1 MGGLSTDKVFN
12 ILEASSWFG
21 VARAD
26 PIFVRHSETKRMR
39 MMRRR
44 SAGPLIS
51 KFLKRELAR
60 KRSKVSSIMSAS
72 SAAALGAGP
81 LVLVRIGNTAVLPT
95 GLISGY
101 SLNDE
106 W

>member
-1 MGGLSTDKVFN
+1 M
-12 ILEASSWFG
+12 I
-21 VARAD
+21 
-26 PIFVRHSETKRMR
+26 
-39 MMRRR
+39 RRR

-60 KRSKVSSIMSAS
+60 KRSRVSSMMSAS
-72 SAAALGAGP
+72 SGLAAPHIGGQRYCVVAVQRWKTDSHCGAGP
-81 LVLVRIGNTAVLPT
+81 LILVRIGNTAVLPT
-95 GLISGY
+95 SRVSGY

>member
-1 MGGLSTDKVFN
+1 
-12 ILEASSWFG
+12 
-21 VARAD
+21 
-26 PIFVRHSETKRMR
+26 

-60 KRSKVSSIMSAS
+60 KRSKVSSIISAS
-72 SAAALGAGP
+72 SWLAIKKSVVVVARPGKADTPCGAGP
-81 LVLVRIGNTAVLPT
+81 LILVRIGNTAVLPT
-95 GLISGY
+95 NRVSGY

>member
-1 MGGLSTDKVFN
+1 M
-12 ILEASSWFG
+12 I
-21 VARAD
+21 
-26 PIFVRHSETKRMR
+26 
-39 MMRRR
+39 RRR

-60 KRSKVSSIMSAS
+60 NRSKVSSIMSAS
-72 SAAALGAGP
+72 PVLAMISMDGGQSLLQCDREANTPCEAGP
-81 LVLVRIGNTAVLPT
+81 LILVRIGSTAVLPT
-95 GLISGY
+95 NRISGY

>member
-1 MGGLSTDKVFN
+1 M
-12 ILEASSWFG
+12 I
-21 VARAD
+21 
-26 PIFVRHSETKRMR
+26 
-39 MMRRR
+39 RRR

-60 KRSKVSSIMSAS
+60 KRSRVSSIMSAS
-72 SAAALGAGP
+72 SGLAVISTGGQRYAAVGVQWLKMDSPCGAGP
-81 LVLVRIGNTAVLPT
+81 LILVRIGNTAVLPT
-95 GLISGY
+95 NRISGY

>member
-1 MGGLSTDKVFN
+1 
-12 ILEASSWFG
+12 
-21 VARAD
+21 
-26 PIFVRHSETKRMR
+26 MR

-72 SAAALGAGP
+72 SGF
-81 LVLVRIGNTAVLPT
+81 AVTST
-95 GLISGY
+95 GGQRY
-101 SLNDE
+101 VAVAENG
-106 W
+106 